1 MKKFNICTLLLVVIL
16 NLIFISSC
24 GYQPIKTYESG
35 HIEDYGS
42 TAGPHHLHVKSD
54 TNIFDIDE
62 GARYVGEFSL
72 GFNPMITKPMGDI
85 LYDEKI
91 MGSLHFTPGRCYE
104 DCDNGNVSS
113 IHWDL
118 VLIQTEEYGGG
129 EIYFDD
135 ILIRKDGNF
144 VLHGDFHP
152 ENVIVDNKSN
162 LFLIDMM
169 NVCKGPMIYD
179 IARTYFLLGYNPIFQ
194 ERYLSLM
201 GYSMEEIKPYLE
213 VISLVRENEMIN

>member
-1 MKKFNICTLLLVVIL
+1 MKLIAKGNSAEIYKQNENQICKLFYKNYPKQLVEHEFNNAKIIYQLGINTPFPYDIVFIEERYGIIYEKLNGTTLLSKINTENTNVDFWIEKFVNFHKDFLK
-16 NLIFISSC
+16 
-24 GYQPIKTYESG
+24 YQ
-35 HIEDYGS
+35 
-42 TAGPHHLHVKSD
+42 SD
-54 TNIFDIDE
+54 
-62 GARYVGEFSL
+62 
-72 GFNPMITKPMGDI
+72 
-85 LYDEKI
+85 
-91 MGSLHFTPGRCYE
+91 
-104 DCDNGNVSS
+104 
-113 IHWDL
+113 
-118 VLIQTEEYGGG
+118 VLINYKDFLKLFASESV
-129 EIYFDD
+129 D
-135 ILIRKDGNF
+135 LIKKIDNLQDGNF

-201 GYSMEEIKPYLE
+201 GYSIEEIKPYLE

>member
-1 MKKFNICTLLLVVIL
+1 MKLIAKGNSAEIYKQNENKICKLFYKNYPKQLVEHEFNNAKIIYQLGINTPFPYDIVFIEERYGIIYEKLNGTTLLSKIHTENTNVDFWIEKFVNFHKNFLKYQSDVLL
-16 NLIFISSC
+16 NYKDFLKLFASESVDLI
-24 GYQPIKTYESG
+24 K
-35 HIEDYGS
+35 
-42 TAGPHHLHVKSD
+42 K
-54 TNIFDIDE
+54 IDN
-62 GARYVGEFSL
+62 L
-72 GFNPMITKPMGDI
+72 
-85 LYDEKI
+85 
-91 MGSLHFTPGRCYE
+91 
-104 DCDNGNVSS
+104 
-113 IHWDL
+113 
-118 VLIQTEEYGGG
+118 Q
-129 EIYFDD
+129 
-135 ILIRKDGNF
+135 DGNF

-201 GYSMEEIKPYLE
+201 GCNIEEIKPYLE